1 MKVDPIVAIRVIF
14 LFIMPIIT
22 YGIALI
28 PPTIFLYFA
37 VKILMLHPLL
47 LSLIPFILMLDY
59 FILLFSFMLSSAF
72 FINALNLKY
81 EEGIY
86 EQNLKDKMYFKYN
99 LYFLLYYPVYRI
111 LNFIVYPPLK
121 SFYLRLIGAKIGK
134 RVFLSLNEIIFDPC
148 LIEIG
153 DETMVGTRA
162 MVLAHIGEEKLMLK
176 KTKIGKNCI
185 IGTEAL
191 IMPGVVIED
200 NVVVGAKSLI
210 PKNAILKKGKTYAGI
225 PIKEIGERG

>member
-1 MKVDPIVAIRVIF
+1 MKISLVVAIRVIL
-14 LFIMPIIT
+14 LFIIPIIT
-22 YGIALI
+22 YGIALL
-28 PPTIFLYFA
+28 PPTIFLYFII
-37 VKILMLHPLL
+37 KTFLLQPLL
-47 LSLIPFILMLDY
+47 LLLLPFILMLDY
-59 FILLFSFMLSSAF
+59 FILLFSLIFSSAF
-72 FINALNLKY
+72 FINVLHLKY

-86 EQNLKDKMYFKYN
+86 EQNLKEKMYFKYN
-99 LYFLLYYPVYRI
+99 LYFILYYPVYRI

-121 SFYLRLIGAKIGK
+121 SFYLRLIGAKIGR

-153 DETMVGTRA
+153 DGTMIGTRA
-162 MVLAHIGEEKLMLK
+162 MVLAHIGEEKLTLK

-200 NVVVGAKSLI
+200 NVVIGAKSLV
-210 PKNAILKKGKTYAGI
+210 PKNAILKKGKIYAGI
-225 PIKEIGERG
+225 PIKEIGGRD

>member
-1 MKVDPIVAIRVIF
+1 MKIGSVVAVRAILLFVMPVIV
-14 LFIMPIIT
+14 

-37 VKILMLHPLL
+37 VKISMLHSFLL
-47 LSLIPFILMLDY
+47 LLLPFILMLGY
-59 FILLFSFMLSSAF
+59 FILLFSLMLSSAF
-72 FINALNLKY
+72 FINVLNLKY
-81 EEGIY
+81 EEGVY
-86 EQNLKDKMYFKYN
+86 EQNLKEKMYFKYN

-121 SFYLRLIGAKIGK
+121 SFYLRLIGAKIG
-134 RVFLSLNEIIFDPC
+134 RRAFLSLNEIIFDPC

-153 DETMVGTRA
+153 DGTMIGTRA
-162 MVLAHIGEEKLMLK
+162 MVLAHIGEEKLTLK
-176 KTKIGKNCI
+176 RTKIEKNCI

-200 NVVVGAKSLI
+200 NVAVGAKSLV
-210 PKNAILKKGKTYAGI
+210 PKNAILKKGKIYAGT
-225 PIKEIGERG
+225 PIKEIGERD

>member
-1 MKVDPIVAIRVIF
+1 MKISLVVAIRVIL
-14 LFIMPIIT
+14 LFIIPIIT
-22 YGIALI
+22 YGIALL
-28 PPTIFLYFA
+28 PPTIFLYF
-37 VKILMLHPLL
+37 VIKTFLLQPLL
-47 LSLIPFILMLDY
+47 LLLLPFILMLDY
-59 FILLFSFMLSSAF
+59 FILLFSLIFSSAF
-72 FINALNLKY
+72 FINVFHLKY

-86 EQNLKDKMYFKYN
+86 EQNLKEKMYFKYN
-99 LYFLLYYPVYRI
+99 LYFILYYPVYRI

-121 SFYLRLIGAKIGK
+121 SFYLRLIGAKIGR

-153 DETMVGTRA
+153 DGTMIGTRA
-162 MVLAHIGEEKLMLK
+162 MVLAHIGEEKLTLK

-200 NVVVGAKSLI
+200 NIAVGAKSLV
-210 PKNAILKKGKTYAGI
+210 PKNAILKKGKIYAGI
-225 PIKEIGERG
+225 PVKEIGEKD